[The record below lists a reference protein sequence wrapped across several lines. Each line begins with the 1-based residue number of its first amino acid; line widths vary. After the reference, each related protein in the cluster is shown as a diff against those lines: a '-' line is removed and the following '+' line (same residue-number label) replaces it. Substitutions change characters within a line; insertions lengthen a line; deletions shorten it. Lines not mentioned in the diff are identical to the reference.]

1 MPTVR
6 KMASSHST
14 MAPLHAILEAAKC
27 FGLTDDEVWQAVNE
41 SLGGAHAGA
50 TVGECL
56 CELVGALAQRILAK
70 QRRSLDDGS
79 SGSP

>member
-1 MPTVR
+1 
-6 KMASSHST
+6 
-14 MAPLHAILEAAKC
+14 MAPLHAILEAAKR

-41 SLGGAHAGA
+41 SFDGEHAGS

-56 CELVGALAQRILAK
+56 CELVGALAKRILAK
-70 QRRSLDDGS
+70 ERRSREDGS